1 MAFVICHSSFV
12 ILPLAFMA
20 FIIHGI
26 RHLSFIIRHSSFG
39 IHGILHSWHSSFGI
53 EH

>member
-20 FIIHGI
+20 F
-26 RHLSFIIRHSSFG
+26 F
-39 IHGILHSWHSSFGI
+39 IHGILHLALSI